1 MATLGVMFGGS
12 AFALR
17 GGEKKTQTT
26 PPLNAES
33 KDEEKFIQS
42 DPCLR
47 SADPRLTI
55 TGNSFSKSSRKIR
68 KPSNRHPVRRSVMD
82 PMINQ
87 EHYVNT
93 MDWVDCDKVV

>member
-42 DPCLR
+42 GPLPPHR
-47 SADPRLTI
+47 IQPADQYREFLQQ
-55 TGNSFSKSSRKIR
+55 
-68 KPSNRHPVRRSVMD
+68 VE
-82 PMINQ
+82 Q
-87 EHYVNT
+87 E
-93 MDWVDCDKVV
+93 DKKAKA